1 MDAVSLAKIQ
11 FFLTIGFHF
20 IFVPITIGLA
30 WFNVWF
36 MTKFIRTKDQ
46 YYKDVAWF
54 WNKVFLISVAI
65 GIPTGVVME
74 FQFGTNW
81 AEFSRFVGEV
91 FGPALAMEVIFAFF
105 MESAFLGILFTGWNS
120 QKISEKVLWIATLMV
135 AIGATLSAFFILSA
149 GSWMHTPAGYDENIL
164 LNEGKI
170 VLKDLW
176 AALFNPS
183 VIPRFFHT
191 FTACMIT
198 GAFFIIGIS
207 SWYLLKNKNQ
217 RFAKESIT
225 LALIVAFVAS
235 IAQGV
240 IGHFHSVQVALTQPA
255 KFASQEAHFTTQ
267 SEAPLTVFAILT
279 DAGVIFAI
287 AIPFLLSL
295 MTYGNPNA
303 TVTGLDQF
311 PVSDRPSLFMTF
323 YSFHF
328 MVYLGGFFILFAVAG
343 LFLIWRKKLFEED
356 GLIQKW
362 FIRIGVL
369 STPLPIIANEL
380 GWITTEVGRQPW
392 IVQDILRTN
401 DAVSIVVPT
410 EQVLISLIIFAMIF
424 MLLFSVWLFLM
435 IRLIRQGPK
444 FNTSPS
450 SAE

>member
-36 MTKFIRTKDQ
+36 MTKYMRTKDQ
-46 YYKDVAWF
+46 YYKDIAWF

-91 FGPALAMEVIFAFF
+91 FGPALAMEVIFAFY
-105 MESAFLGILFTGWNS
+105 MESIFLGVLFTGWNS
-120 QKISEKVLWIATLMV
+120 KKISEKVLWVATLMV
-135 AIGATLSAFFILSA
+135 AIGATFSAFFILSA
-149 GSWMHTPAGYDENIL
+149 GSWMHTPAGYELVEGGTKIIL
-164 LNEGKI
+164 T
-170 VLKDLW
+170 DLW
-176 AALFNPS
+176 AALLSPS
-183 VIPRFFHT
+183 LIPRFFHT

-207 SWYLLKNKNQ
+207 SWYLLKNQNQ

-255 KFASQEAHFTTQ
+255 KFASQEAHFVTQ
-267 SEAPLTVFAILT
+267 SGAPLTVFAIIT
-279 DAGVIFAI
+279 DAGVIFSI

-303 TVTGLDQF
+303 TVTGLDAF
-311 PVSDRPSLFMTF
+311 PVSDRPNLFMTF

-328 MVYLGGFFILFAVAG
+328 MVYLGAFFILFAAGG
-343 LFLIWRKKLFEED
+343 LFLIWRKKLFEE
-356 GLIQKW
+356 GFIQKW
-362 FIRIGVL
+362 FIRVGVL

-401 DAVSIVVPT
+401 DAVSIVVPA
-410 EQVLISLIIFAMIF
+410 EQILFSLILFAMIF
-424 MLLFSVWLFLM
+424 ALLFSVWLFLLLRM
-435 IRLIRQGPK
+435 IKQGPK
-444 FNTSPS
+444 FNTTPS
-450 SAE
+450 TTE